1 MNSAISFMS
10 PGYFTLISKV
20 MCLHQR
26 CPSSY
31 SYTDVNSHLKAAQ
44 NNRETAVIVHGN
56 THFCMAGCKLK
67 RTTKLNVMDGRVI
80 EIEGGMMADSMRQ
93 G

>member
-1 MNSAISFMS
+1 
-10 PGYFTLISKV
+10 
-20 MCLHQR
+20 
-26 CPSSY
+26 
-31 SYTDVNSHLKAAQ
+31 
-44 NNRETAVIVHGN
+44 
-56 THFCMAGCKLK
+56 MAGCKLK